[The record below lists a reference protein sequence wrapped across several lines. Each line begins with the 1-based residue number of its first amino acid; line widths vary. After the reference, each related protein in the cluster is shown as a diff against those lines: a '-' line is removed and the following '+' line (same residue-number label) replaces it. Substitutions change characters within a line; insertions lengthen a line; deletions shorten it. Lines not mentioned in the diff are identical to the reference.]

1 MNTNNNPTIDGK
13 VNHTTMTDRSLPDS
27 RDEKHLFAEQTDQ
40 REPSATDFGPYSLSR
55 RQ

>member
-1 MNTNNNPTIDGK
+1 MNINKNPTIDDK
-13 VNHTTMTDRSLPDS
+13 ANTTITERTAQNSY
-27 RDEKHLFAEQTDQ
+27 DEQHLFVEQTDP